1 MEKIAPDK
9 LLAPWLRVDVRPLRQ
24 AILNAVCKWGNLFKQ
39 HLYDRVV
46 NSLNDLDN
54 FIREAV
60 AAMQVNRRFGKSHLV
75 VTYDTF

>member
-1 MEKIAPDK
+1 M
-9 LLAPWLRVDVRPLRQ
+9 RQ

-39 HLYDRVV
+39 HLHDRVV

-60 AAMQVNRRFGKSHLV
+60 AAMQVIQRFANGPLV
-75 VTYDTF
+75 AACYFLGAID